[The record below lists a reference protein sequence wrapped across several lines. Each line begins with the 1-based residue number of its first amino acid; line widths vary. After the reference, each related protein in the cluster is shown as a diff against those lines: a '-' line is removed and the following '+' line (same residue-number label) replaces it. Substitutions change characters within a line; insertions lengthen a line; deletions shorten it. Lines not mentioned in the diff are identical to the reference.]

1 MKTDSE
7 ILMDYFQSMR
17 KMSTGVILKI
27 DDFYVLE
34 VIMKPMFNI
43 GFGITMDKSSF
54 SFYEID
60 TTLQSVIV
68 PERFKLLFTENFVGQ
83 DYIMKGRLP
92 SLYANLP
99 LLRRVIDDIKP

>member
-1 MKTDSE
+1 MKNNPE
-7 ILMDYFQSMR
+7 ILMDYFQTMR
-17 KMSTGVILKI
+17 KKSTGVILKI

-34 VIMKPMFNI
+34 IIMEPMHL

-54 SFYEID
+54 SLYEID
-60 TTLQSVIV
+60 TTLKSVIV

-92 SLYANLP
+92 SLYVNLP